1 MVYES
6 FFDTK
11 LLQAKTDL
19 GRENRIPSLL
29 MRIGAKAMDQA
40 MGMSD
45 YTHGFTAL
53 LDINTGSNTNIDINM
68 DTNTN
73 INTKINT
80 SEFPVQNWLIWH
92 LHDCLA
98 EQIGS
103 EQLGRYMGCLARAA
117 WDNEDKFG
125 HICYFLPF
133 LAYYE
138 SRWNERKGYGEL
150 VILAKKT
157 AKSCLSE
164 EGLKE
169 NKAVLGSFMAAM
181 AQCYEEMTE
190 EAYDQRE
197 VFADFLKSFTKTF
210 QERWKLQTKGCS
222 QDSVLAAYAIIKGIR
237 LGILHYELYGK
248 TAKEILTAMEA
259 EGFILKDGA
268 VCLGEETEE
277 NSYER
282 AMQSMMAYGE
292 YIKLR
297 KERPYYGI

>member
-11 LLQAKTDL
+11 LLQAKTGL

-40 MGMSD
+40 MGMSY

-68 DTNTN
+68 DAN
-73 INTKINT
+73 INT
-80 SEFPVQNWLIWH
+80 SEFPAQNWLIWH

-98 EQIGS
+98 EQIGT
-103 EQLGRYMGCLARAA
+103 EQLGRYIYCLARAA
-117 WDNEDKFG
+117 WDNEDKFD
-125 HICYFLPF
+125 HICYILPF

-157 AKSCLSE
+157 ANRCLSE
-164 EGLKE
+164 EGLKAS
-169 NKAVLGSFMAAM
+169 KACLGSLMAAM
-181 AQCYEEMTE
+181 VQCYEEMTE

-197 VFADFLKSFTKTF
+197 VFADFLQSFTKTF
-210 QERWKLQTKGCS
+210 HESWKLQMEGCS

-237 LGILHYELYGK
+237 LGILHYELYGE
-248 TAKEILTAMEA
+248 TAKEILTVMEA

-268 VCLGEETEE
+268 VCLREETEE